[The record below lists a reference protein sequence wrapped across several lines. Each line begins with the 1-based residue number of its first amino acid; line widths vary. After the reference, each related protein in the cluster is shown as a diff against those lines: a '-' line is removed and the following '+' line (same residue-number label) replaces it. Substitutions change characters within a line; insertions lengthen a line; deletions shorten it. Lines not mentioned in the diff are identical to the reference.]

1 MQNGPASQNIT
12 SQNEKIWN
20 RAFTSVFIANCMLYM
35 GEQMV
40 QTLITSYAKSLGAT
54 EVVIGMVGSAFALT
68 AIIFK
73 VISAPAIDTFNKKYI
88 LAGAMLVIFISTLGY
103 SFAKT
108 VPVVFAFRLL
118 QGVGKAFTATCCLA
132 MATDALPASK
142 LGQGLGIFSLAQAIF
157 QAIAPT
163 VGKFIQSA
171 VSFQA
176 TFLTAAV
183 CLLIGAFCALNIKN
197 EFVQT
202 KKFKISL
209 DSMFAKDAV
218 IPAAA
223 LFTLSLCFSLINSF
237 LFIYA
242 GEKLAPE
249 QYTYIGFYFTIYAGT
264 LLFTRPMVGKLS
276 DKYGTVRVV
285 IPAMLAFA
293 LSFYLLS
300 AAKSI
305 WGFFLAAFVS
315 AFGYGACQPALNALS
330 MRMVP
335 KDKRGAAS
343 CTNYIGTD
351 LGQLIGPTL
360 GGFVVSR
367 VGYSSMWS
375 VMTISMYCGV
385 AIILLFRNRIT
396 SFDLS
401 FKKKAVENA
410 QG

>member
-1 MQNGPASQNIT
+1 MQTESSLKAVTQN
-12 SQNEKIWN
+12 QERIWN

-54 EVVIGMVGSAFALT
+54 EIVIGMVGSAFALT

-88 LAGAMLVIFISTLGY
+88 LAGAMLIIFISTLGY
-103 SFAKT
+103 SFAT
-108 VPVVFAFRLL
+108 SVPVVFAFRLL

-132 MATDALPASK
+132 MATDALPPAK
-142 LGQGLGIFSLAQAIF
+142 LGQGIGIFSLAQAIF

-163 VGKFIQSA
+163 IGKFIQSA
-171 VSFQA
+171 VSFRA
-176 TFLTAAV
+176 TFLTAAA
-183 CLLIGAFCALNIKN
+183 CLLIGIICALNIKN
-197 EFVQT
+197 DFVRT

-209 DSMFAKDAV
+209 DSMFARDAM

-276 DKYGTVRVV
+276 DKYGTVKVV
-285 IPAMLAFA
+285 IPAMFAFA
-293 LSFYLLS
+293 VSFYLLS
-300 AAKSI
+300 AARTI
-305 WGFFLAAFVS
+305 WMFFLAAFIS

-335 KDKRGAAS
+335 NDKRGAAS

-351 LGQLIGPTL
+351 LGQLLGPTL
-360 GGFVVSR
+360 GGFIVSI
-367 VGYSSMWS
+367 VGYSAMWS
-375 VMTISMYCGV
+375 VMTVSMYCGV
-385 AIILLFRNRIT
+385 LIIILFRNRIT
-396 SFDLS
+396 AFDKA
-401 FKKKAVENA
+401 FKSKTTGNA
-410 QG
+410 

>member
-1 MQNGPASQNIT
+1 MAETLQNKNRD
-12 SQNEKIWN
+12 ERIWN
-20 RAFTSVFIANCMLYM
+20 IAFTSVFIANCMLYM

-88 LAGAMLVIFISTLGY
+88 LAGAMLVIFVSTLGY
-103 SFAKT
+103 SFAT
-108 VPVVFAFRLL
+108 SVPVVFAFRLL

-132 MATDALPASK
+132 MATDALPPSK
-142 LGQGLGIFSLAQAIF
+142 LGQGIGIFSLAQAIC

-163 VGKFIQSA
+163 IGKFIQA
-171 VSFQA
+171 SFGFRA
-176 TFLTAAV
+176 TFLTAAC
-183 CLLIGAFCALNIKN
+183 CLLVGAVCALNIRNDFK
-197 EFVQT
+197 QT
-202 KKFKISL
+202 KKFRISL
-209 DSMFAKDAV
+209 DSMFAKDAL

-242 GEKLAPE
+242 GEKLVPE

-264 LLFTRPMVGKLS
+264 LLFTRPMIGRLS
-276 DKYGTVRVV
+276 DKYGTVKVV
-285 IPAMLAFA
+285 IPAMFAFA

-300 AAKSI
+300 LANSI
-305 WGFFLAAFVS
+305 WGFFIAAFVS

-335 KDKRGAAS
+335 KDRRGAAS

-351 LGQLIGPTL
+351 LGQLLGPTL
-360 GGFVVSR
+360 GGFVVSL
-367 VGYSSMWS
+367 VGYSKMWS

-385 AIILLFRNRIT
+385 IIVLLFRKRIT
-396 SFDLS
+396 SFDKS
-401 FKKKAVENA
+401 FREKAA
-410 QG
+410 AGA

>member
-1 MQNGPASQNIT
+1 MQTESSLKAVTQN
-12 SQNEKIWN
+12 QERIWN

-54 EVVIGMVGSAFALT
+54 EIVIGMVGSAFALT

-88 LAGAMLVIFISTLGY
+88 LAGAMLIIFISTLGY
-103 SFAKT
+103 SFAT
-108 VPVVFAFRLL
+108 SVPVVFAFRLL

-132 MATDALPASK
+132 MATDALPPAK
-142 LGQGLGIFSLAQAIF
+142 LGQGIGIFSLAQAIF

-163 VGKFIQSA
+163 IGKSIQSA
-171 VSFQA
+171 VSFRA
-176 TFLTAAV
+176 TFLTAAA
-183 CLLIGAFCALNIKN
+183 CLPIGIICALNIKN
-197 EFVQT
+197 DFVRT

-209 DSMFAKDAV
+209 DSMFARDAM

-276 DKYGTVRVV
+276 DKYGTVKVV
-285 IPAMLAFA
+285 IPAMFAFA
-293 LSFYLLS
+293 VSFYLLS
-300 AAKSI
+300 AARTI
-305 WGFFLAAFVS
+305 WMFFLAAFIS

-335 KDKRGAAS
+335 NDKRGAAS

-351 LGQLIGPTL
+351 LGQLLGPTL
-360 GGFVVSR
+360 GGFIVSI
-367 VGYSSMWS
+367 VGYSAMWS
-375 VMTISMYCGV
+375 VMTVSMYCGV
-385 AIILLFRNRIT
+385 LIIILCRNRIT
-396 SFDLS
+396 AFDKA
-401 FKKKAVENA
+401 FKSKTTGNA
-410 QG
+410 